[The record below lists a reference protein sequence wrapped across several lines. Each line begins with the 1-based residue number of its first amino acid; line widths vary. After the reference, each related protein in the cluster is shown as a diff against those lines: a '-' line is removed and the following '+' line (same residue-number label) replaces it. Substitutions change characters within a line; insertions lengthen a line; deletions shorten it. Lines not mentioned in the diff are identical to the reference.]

1 MRILLIGD
9 SCQDYYDIGRVDR
22 ISPEAPVPVFVPMTR
37 SRNNGMAAN
46 VAENLRQLGVTVDLR
61 DRDVG
66 TKTRLID
73 ERSRQQLMRIDHDSR
88 SVSPLEILALPKF
101 NHDAV
106 IISDYDKGTVT
117 HELMQYL
124 HNNFKGPIFVDTK
137 KTDLARYPKFWIKVN
152 ALEYSRLVSG
162 TDQIIVTRGRDGAE
176 YLGKTYPAPSIDVTD
191 VCGAGD
197 TFLAALAVR
206 YIETQD
212 IEESIQYAIAASSVT
227 VQHRGVYAPT
237 KEEIDEARRKSR

>member
-22 ISPEAPVPVFVPMTR
+22 ISPEAPVPVFVPVNR
-37 SRNNGMAAN
+37 LRNNGMAAN
-46 VAENLRQLGVTVDLR
+46 VAENLKRLGAKVDLR
-61 DRDVG
+61 DRFVG

-73 ERSRQQLMRIDHDSR
+73 ERSRQQLMRIDHDSE
-88 SVSPLEILALPKF
+88 SISPLEPLQLPRF

-106 IISDYDKGTVT
+106 VISDYDKGTVT
-117 HELMQYL
+117 AELMQ
-124 HNNFKGPIFVDTK
+124 HVHDTFPGPIFVDTK
-137 KTDLARYPKFWIKVN
+137 KTDLARYPKFWIKIN
-152 ALEYSRLVSG
+152 ALECSRLVSR
-162 TDQIIVTRGRDGAE
+162 TDRIIVTRGRDGAE
-176 YLGKTYPAPSIDVTD
+176 FLGKTYPARSIDVTD

-206 YIETQD
+206 YLETSD
-212 IEESIQYAIAASSVT
+212 VDESIQFAIAASSVT

-237 KEEIDEARRKSR
+237 REEIDEARRKST